1 MIGLFFWL
9 GSIAFGIL
17 IFLLINKILFY
28 YFSNISSNKKSLLA
42 IILSAITADF
52 LIHIFIAI
60 ENGYSEMMMWSSI
73 SFPLVALLFIFV
85 NLIVK
90 VVYVWVQDR
99 Q

>member
-17 IFLLINKILFY
+17 VFLLINKVLFH

-52 LIHIFIAI
+52 FIHVFIAI
-60 ENGYSEMMMWSSI
+60 ENGYSEMMMWSFI
-73 SFPLVALLFIFV
+73 SFPLVALLFIFL

-90 VVYVWVQDR
+90 VFIVWVQDR